1 MARLDKI
8 ASHDGIVDHLNNDGS
23 IVSVVINTRSACATC
38 EAHSRCGFAES
49 KDKVVDIHTQGV
61 AYTPGEH
68 VIVNISEGRGLLA
81 VWIAYVL
88 PAIIM
93 LAVIIS
99 LSMAHMSE
107 LVVIIAALAALA
119 LYVALLFLLR
129 RHISSRFVLSVQKQ
143 QKSDT
148 PLC

>member
-8 ASHDGIVDHLNNDGS
+8 ASHDGIVDHLNHDGS
-23 IVSVVINTRSACATC
+23 IVSVVINTRSACTTC

-49 KDKVVDIHTQGV
+49 KDKVVDIPTQGV

>member
-1 MARLDKI
+1 MLVTL
-8 ASHDGIVDHLNNDGS
+8 SGMVTL
-23 IVSVVINTRSACATC
+23 
-38 EAHSRCGFAES
+38 
-49 KDKVVDIHTQGV
+49 
-61 AYTPGEH
+61 
-68 VIVNISEGRGLLA
+68 VNIEQF
-81 VWIAYVL
+81 W
-88 PAIIM
+88 
-93 LAVIIS
+93 IIS